1 MSVSEVSRGRQFL
14 AELPLLLLHVLVGRL
29 SHPLVLD
36 LLDRLV
42 LGLALLTLLDGN
54 LLLDRVLLLFL
65 GLCLDLLSYLFQLE
79 RRIDLVALVTHDL
92 GHKIGLRALT
102 IVFAACLHL
111 TGQSGHQCRAGH
123 HAQGKTSHQ
132 TLPFTSK
139 NTKLINLRLL
149 TKSTQII
156 YTFITKCLFI
166 LYHSFR
172 ALFHL

>member
-1 MSVSEVSRGRQFL
+1 MGVSEVSRDRQFL
-14 AELPLLLLHVLVGRL
+14 AELPLLLHVLVGRL

-42 LGLALLTLLDGN
+42 LGLALLTLLLDGD

-111 TGQSGHQCRAGH
+111 TGQAGHQCRTGH